1 MIIPNNSNYLMSN
14 FSQIGYQI
22 MNPQYLSYQ
31 LEPIYSPSPSSIHVS
46 KPFSYKKLPQ
56 VEIGEPISHDSN
68 DNNYKYNYG
77 RTNLNKSQII
87 PMSEKAYKNS
97 DTQLILD
104 AINKLQQSANLKK
117 DIVNSCSTKDNT
129 NHFTKIN
136 SFNLK
141 ECKKPPIKLTENIS
155 PFINY
160 SVDSYSQRQ
169 KHFQDIEEISRNR
182 NKIKLGKFKRSKKK
196 LLLKNLSKE
205 DWLNLFKQFVYLYIF
220 WSSAKKYSIKNSQI
234 RKSAILSRTKHIVN
248 DITILKDWVIDIEES
263 FFNEFRYYE
272 QFNYKL
278 NIQSQGEKKQI
289 IKKKVLNII
298 KIFIENLESS
308 LDELPLEVQAV
319 LKEYIKQ
326 KSYFPKK
333 YLSKFQINRIDFNF
347 YGGTENLTTCQGAMI
362 LSHLIINGVSVQ
374 QILLHIR
381 DVFIEYSGCYEIDR
395 AVKNIGSI
403 LHYLV
408 IDIFKKKQK
417 KINDILA
424 LFNYYRNYHLNSE
437 QIEPLKDK
445 INKKINIEEN
455 ENEDEYSASLLSYRE
470 VKDFFNENSKYINEF
485 KEDIYNWS
493 IELVKKIKNKENNS
507 VSLYKDKNKIKST
520 IHG

>member
-1 MIIPNNSNYLMSN
+1 MSSNTYIRDIEYYNPYHIFNQNSNHKLSKSMIIPNNSNYLMSN

-104 AINKLQQSANLKK
+104 AINKLQQSANLKR

-182 NKIKLGKFKRSKKK
+182 NKIIGKFKRSKKK
-196 LLLKNLSKE
+196 LSLKNLSKE

-289 IKKKVLNII
+289 IKKK
-298 KIFIENLESS
+298 
-308 LDELPLEVQAV
+308 
-319 LKEYIKQ
+319 
-326 KSYFPKK
+326 
-333 YLSKFQINRIDFNF
+333 
-347 YGGTENLTTCQGAMI
+347 C
-362 LSHLIINGVSVQ
+362 
-374 QILLHIR
+374 
-381 DVFIEYSGCYEIDR
+381 
-395 AVKNIGSI
+395 
-403 LHYLV
+403 
-408 IDIFKKKQK
+408 
-417 KINDILA
+417 
-424 LFNYYRNYHLNSE
+424 
-437 QIEPLKDK
+437 
-445 INKKINIEEN
+445 
-455 ENEDEYSASLLSYRE
+455 
-470 VKDFFNENSKYINEF
+470 
-485 KEDIYNWS
+485 
-493 IELVKKIKNKENNS
+493 
-507 VSLYKDKNKIKST
+507 
-520 IHG
+520 